1 MLYSLRDVMEL
12 KKKKK
17 KDNNSSV
24 YRERNR
30 EMRHKSGKDRER

>member
-12 KKKKK
+12 KKEK